1 MPIQDETLKAMI
13 RDYHGFEMSD
23 AELALIR
30 PELEAYISEV
40 EKLRGLDLSGIMS
53 GRLLSADEGGHS
65 DG

>member
-30 PELEAYISEV
+30 PELDAYISEV

-53 GRLLSADEGGHS
+53 GRLLNADEGGHS

>member
-40 EKLRGLDLSGIMS
+40 EKLRGLDLSGVMS
-53 GRLLSADEGGHS
+53 GRLLKADEGGPS
-65 DG
+65 NG